1 MKILLPIAI
10 CSVVLRNIF
19 PPWSSQ
25 MTILLTT
32 SAMYH
37 IRHKIGEYEFK
48 RKKNTDWLPRNINT
62 PIDLILGKPPS
73 IREDKPCCIPNVEW
87 HLPWYVSKN
96 TWAVANKIKIHSTF
110 HTINV
115 ILSQYHQGTKVQ

>member
-1 MKILLPIAI
+1 MF
-10 CSVVLRNIF
+10 CYFRNIF

-37 IRHKIGEYEFK
+37 IRHIIGEYEFK
-48 RKKNTDWLPRNINT
+48 RKKNKKPTDRL
-62 PIDLILGKPPS
+62 S

-96 TWAVANKIKIHSTF
+96 TWAVANKTVKIHSTF

-115 ILSQYHQGTKVQ
+115 ILSQYHQGTKVQEQRHKSKFITRNSFKYNYA